1 MMNVDLAGP
10 ACGTLRA
17 LIRDFKISHPDF
29 EVVPANGNAAI
40 TGLVNAT
47 ITPGGQPT
55 LSTTPDPA
63 GLITSAAT
71 FSDWYHDVADVNQRF
86 EIDLPLAET
95 PPGSGNYVYDNTA
108 YFPIDGQGFGNE
120 SNSHNYHF
128 TTELHATFEYKGG
141 ETFTFRGD
149 DDVWVFINGKLAIDI
164 GGVHGALERSV
175 NLDTRAGEL
184 GISVRQ
190 IYAIDFFQAER
201 HVTGSNFRIETSIAC
216 FMIPPI
222 P

>member
-120 SNSHNYHF
+120 SNSHNYHVSLIHIS
-128 TTELHATFEYKGG
+128 EP
-141 ETFTFRGD
+141 
-149 DDVWVFINGKLAIDI
+149 
-164 GGVHGALERSV
+164 
-175 NLDTRAGEL
+175 TRP
-184 GISVRQ
+184 
-190 IYAIDFFQAER
+190 Y
-201 HVTGSNFRIETSIAC
+201 
-216 FMIPPI
+216 
-222 P
+222 